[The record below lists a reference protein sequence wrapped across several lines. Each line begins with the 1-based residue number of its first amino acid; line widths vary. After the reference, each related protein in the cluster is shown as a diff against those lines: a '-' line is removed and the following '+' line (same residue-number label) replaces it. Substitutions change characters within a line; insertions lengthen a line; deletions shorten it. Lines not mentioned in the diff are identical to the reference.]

1 MQEYGLME
9 RFADPALFE
18 TLTTGEKAVAGLV
31 TTLMGM
37 GTTFLVLIMLWGIIA
52 LTSKIIRGAETK
64 ATVAAAAK
72 SAGLDVKSKDATAI
86 GVIGG
91 TPAPQAATVS
101 VEAGQELIAVLMAA
115 IAASSGSELAS
126 NLKIRKIQR
135 ISGSNTAWN
144 SAGVNDCIDSRKF

>member
-9 RFADPALFE
+9 RFIDPAMFVN
-18 TLTTGEKAVAGLV
+18 LTFGEKVAASLV

-37 GTTFLVLIMLWGIIA
+37 GTTFSVLILLWGIIA
-52 LTSKIIRGAETK
+52 LTSRIIRKSENK
-64 ATVAAAAK
+64 AVVEATAK
-72 SAGLDVKSKDATAI
+72 TAGVDVKSKEAEAVGI
-86 GVIGG
+86 IGG
-91 TPAPQAATVS
+91 GTSPAIDAS
-101 VEAGQELIAVLMAA
+101 QEIIAVIMAA
-115 IAASSGSELAS
+115 IAASSGSGSAS